1 MIMGNAA
8 RLYTPTEAA
17 AVSGVGVKAVNNA
30 IDKRIVKIVVAKP
43 SKGGKRLPRKLA
55 ESDLLRLKLW
65 YEVGDTLTKERRL
78 RLFRDIAAQPNAKQ
92 VRADDFVI
100 IDVAEARKQISDRV
114 RELEAANAAVVQD
127 DAILGGEPVFKG
139 TRIPVRLIASMLAD
153 GVGEDEILSGYPKL
167 DSGLLLLAR
176 LWVAAHPRRGR
187 PKLLK
192 ERGYKPTSSKRM
204 SLGSSVSA

>member
-30 IDKRIVKIVVAKP
+30 IDKRIVKIAVAKP
-43 SKGGKRLPRKLA
+43 AKGGKRLPRKLS
-55 ESDLLRLKLW
+55 ENDLLRVKLW
-65 YEVGDTLTKERRL
+65 YEVGDTLTKERRQ
-78 RLFRDIAAQPNAKQ
+78 RLFRDIAAQPNAK
-92 VRADDFVI
+92 RADDLVI
-100 IDVAEARKQISDRV
+100 IDVETARKQIAKRA
-114 RELEAANAAVVQD
+114 RELEAAEAVVMQD
-127 DAILGGEPVFKG
+127 EAILGGEPVFKG
-139 TRIPVRLIASMLAD
+139 TRIPVRLIASMLAE
-153 GVGEDEILSGYPKL
+153 GVAEDEILSGYPKL
-167 DSGLLLLAR
+167 EREQLALAP

-192 ERGYKPTSSKRM
+192 ERGYSPTSSKRL

>member
-1 MIMGNAA
+1 MADAA

-30 IDKRIVKIVVAKP
+30 IDKRIVKIAVAKP
-43 SKGGKRLPRKLA
+43 SKSGKRIPRKLT
-55 ESDLLRLKLW
+55 EGDLLRVKLW

-78 RLFRDIAAQPNAKQ
+78 RLFRYIAAQPNAKQ

-100 IDVAEARKQISDRV
+100 IDVETARNQITKRV
-114 RELEAANAAVVQD
+114 RELEAANAVVVQD
-127 DAILGGEPVFKG
+127 EAILGGEPVFKG
-139 TRIPVRLIASMLAD
+139 TRVPVRLVASMLAD
-153 GVGEDEILSGYPKL
+153 GVAEDEILSGYPKL
-167 DSGLLLLAR
+167 DSRLLLLAR

-192 ERGYKPTSSKRM
+192 ERGYTSTSSKRM